1 MLIATEPAAGDYSRS
16 TAVAVDF
23 LTTLTNRSG
32 SLILYKQAT
41 VPSKPGFGPGI
52 WAAPRRLRPGET
64 GAPLVWE
71 DYMKLQAIEVS
82 LEGMGWS
89 RPLSI
94 AQGDFHVIVPPLP
107 SADDGSQAGEGG
119 QHRVV
124 RVTVDTSST
133 GRFHVAFRS
142 TSAPTPVRVENLT
155 GVQLFG
161 RQASSLA
168 RGGGPWAVLRPRSSC
183 PTPWEAAWGGGITA
197 AIELRWP
204 RREGESV
211 VAGTLETARVV
222 LVADSPAE
230 GTRPGA
236 QNPARPRSA
245 SPASACVA
253 DLS

>member
-1 MLIATEPAAGDYSRS
+1 MATEPAAGDYSRS

-32 SLILYKQAT
+32 TVIRYKQAT
-41 VPSKPGFGPGI
+41 VPGKPGLGPGI
-52 WAAPRRLRPGET
+52 WAAPRAILPGEA
-64 GAPLVWE
+64 GVPLIWE

-82 LEGMGWS
+82 LDGMGWS

-94 AQGDFHVIVPPLP
+94 SQGDFHVIVPPLM
-107 SADDGSQAGEGG
+107 SADDGSLIEGA
-119 QHRVV
+119 HKVV

-142 TSAPTPVRVENLT
+142 TTAPTPVRVENLT

-168 RGGGPWAVLRPRSSC
+168 RGGGPWAVLRARSSC
-183 PTPWEAAWGGGITA
+183 PTPWEATWGGGVTA

-204 RREGESV
+204 RNAGETV

-222 LVADSPAE
+222 LVPDNPAE
-230 GTRPGA
+230 GSRPGA
-236 QNPARPRSA
+236 SHLR
-245 SPASACVA
+245 
-253 DLS
+253 